1 MDTLKQTK
9 LSKSEWNSIETK
21 VSSEELRIL
30 ELIRKG
36 YSDVNIKEN
45 NTINMERFTKLEIT
59 PDMQHHIYNKYFH
72 SKVTEIKDKYCKSKM
87 WKKTKKM
94 DFQTTKLKKLKSIDS
109 LRIQNV
115 DSAITKANHQS
126 ILEFTL
132 LEFSTSMCRDI
143 KKETGEYPYYYYTL
157 KHCKTICNSGT
168 IKNTNKYVLEFIN
181 ALLEDVEPLVKPEY
195 IISQASNIFEKN
207 KWLYNFQDIQLF
219 NHQKELYTICKT
231 NKKTPKLLLYIAPTG
246 TGKTLSPIGLSEGS
260 RILFVCVARHVGLAL
275 AKSAINVNKKVAFAF
290 GCETAS
296 DIRLHYFAA
305 VDYEVHKRSGGIWRV
320 DNSNGSKVEI
330 MICDIQ
336 SYLVAMYY
344 MTSFNDPSNIITY
357 WDEPTI
363 TLDYENHELHH
374 TIHENWSKNQIPNVI
389 LSCATLPK
397 EEEIQEV
404 LQDFRVKFDG
414 SMVHSI
420 ISNEYKKT
428 IPIVDTSSH
437 AFIPHT
443 HYDEFSKLREVAQYC
458 LRNKTL
464 LRYFDLEEAMYFV
477 KTIHYI
483 HEKEKHDATV
493 DPVIPERYLLSNY
506 FQDIMHMNMSTLKE
520 YYLLL
525 LNNFTSS
532 YWKKIQKIVK
542 QFSKEKYL
550 VMDPNVSLR
559 RIQSVQETP
568 TTVFANDSIRRNV
581 SESAVDQDTPVV
593 DTLKGCRLTT
603 IDANTLTDGPTIYLA
618 ENVHNIAKFCIY
630 QSNIPNSLMDGLLKA
645 IEDNNKYQEAI
656 TKLEIELQKQLE
668 VKQNEEEGNEGMI
681 SKKGKGKKKAKEK
694 DIGSNDYAQGLH
706 QNICQLQN
714 QIMPLSLPHEFIP
727 NSIPHQEIWTLYKKV
742 KPDAFTVHIEQDVVK
757 EVMSMN
763 VNTEYKFLVMM
774 GIGVLE
780 KHDDP
785 KYEELVKRLAQE
797 QKLFLIITSSDYIY
811 GTNYQFCHGFIGKD
825 LQNMTPQKLIQ
836 SMGRIGRNNI
846 QQSFSVRFRNNEMIY
861 NLFEQSER
869 NLEAENMVRLFSS
882 D

>member
-30 ELIRKG
+30 ELIRNG
-36 YSDVNIKEN
+36 YSDVNHKEN

-59 PDMQHHIYNKYFH
+59 PDMHHHIYNKYFQV
-72 SKVTEIKDKYCKSKM
+72 KINEIKEKYCKSKM
-87 WKKTKKM
+87 WKNTKKLEL
-94 DFQTTKLKKLKSIDS
+94 QATKLKKLKSIDS

-115 DSAITKANHQS
+115 DAMITKANHQE

-132 LEFSTSMCRDI
+132 LDFCQAMCKDI
-143 KKETGEYPYYYYTL
+143 KKESGEYPYYFYTL
-157 KHCKTICNSGT
+157 KHCHTTCSSGT
-168 IKNTNKYVLEFIN
+168 IKNTNIFVLQFVN
-181 ALLEDVEPLVKPEY
+181 ALLNDVVALVKPEY
-195 IISQASNIFEKN
+195 IISQSSRIFEKN
-207 KWLYNFQDIQLF
+207 KWLHNFQDIQLF

-231 NKKTPKLLLYIAPTG
+231 NKETPKLLLYIAPTG

-275 AKSAINVNKKVAFAF
+275 AKSAINVDKKVAFAF

-305 VDYEVHKRSGGIWRV
+305 VDYEVSRRSGRICRV
-320 DNSNGSKVEI
+320 DNSNGSNVEI

-336 SYLVAMYY
+336 SYLIAMYY
-344 MTSFNDPSNIITY
+344 MISFNNPNNIITY

-363 TLDYENHELHH
+363 TMDYESHGLHG
-374 TIHENWSKNQIPNVI
+374 TIHENWSQNKIPNVI

-414 SMVHSI
+414 SITHSI
-420 ISNEYKKT
+420 VSNEYKKT
-428 IPIVDTSSH
+428 IPIVDTNSY

-443 HYDEFSKLREVAQYC
+443 HYEEYSKLREVAQFC
-458 LRNKTL
+458 LTNKTL
-464 LRYFDLEEAMYFV
+464 LRYFDLEESMHFV
-477 KTIHYI
+477 KTIHFI
-483 HEKEKHDATV
+483 FEKSKNDKTV
-493 DPVIPERYLLSNY
+493 EPVIPERYLLSNY
-506 FQDIMHMNMSTLKE
+506 FQDIMQMSMSTLKE

-525 LNNFTSS
+525 LNNFSEL
-532 YWKKIQKIVK
+532 YWSKIKTITK
-542 QFSKEKYL
+542 QFTNEKYS
-550 VMDPNVSLR
+550 VMTPETTLR
-559 RIQSVQETP
+559 RVQSVQEP
-568 TTVFANDSIRRNV
+568 PPTVFTDSIRRNA
-581 SESAVDQDTPVV
+581 SESAVDQSTPSV
-593 DTLKGCRLTT
+593 DNLKGCRLTT
-603 IDANTLTDGPTIYLA
+603 IDSNTLTDGPTIYLA
-618 ENVHNIAKFCIY
+618 EDVHNIAKFCIY
-630 QSNIPNSLMDGLLKA
+630 QSNIPSSLMNALMAA

-656 TKLEIELQKQLE
+656 STMEIELQKELE
-668 VKQNEEEGNEGMI
+668 VKQNEEENLEI
-681 SKKGKGKKKAKEK
+681 KSTKSKGKKKLKEK
-694 DIGSNDYAQGLH
+694 DTGLNDYAEGLQ
-706 QNICQLQN
+706 QNIRQLQN
-714 QIMPLSLPHEFIP
+714 QIVPLSLPHEFIP
-727 NSIPHQEIWTLYKKV
+727 NTPVHQEIWTLYKKV
-742 KPDAFTVHIEQDVVK
+742 KPDAFTVHIEPKVVK
-757 EVMSMN
+757 EVMSLR
-763 VNTEYKFLVMM
+763 VDTDYKFLVMM

-825 LQNMTPQKLIQ
+825 LKNMTSQKLIQ

-846 QQSFSVRFRNNEMIY
+846 QQSFSVRFRDNEMIY
-861 NLFEQSER
+861 NLFKNHER
-869 NLEAENMVRLFSS
+869 NLEAENMIRLFST